1 MRNIRDNSKSALTS
15 STGEV
20 MSLKSVSAS
29 GRVSGLLLDMT
40 VRQAYRNDTGKTLE
54 TVYSFPLAWG
64 GVLLGLNVEIAG
76 KRLTGVVMERK
87 EAEHR
92 YEEAVSDGDS
102 PILLEQSSDGLF
114 TVNLGSLKPGEEA
127 VIEYHYAQLLNYEQ
141 NRIRVSVPTTIAPR
155 YGDAERQGGIRPHE
169 AVDADPLVEY
179 PLELTLALTG
189 DLAKGTVQSPSHSI
203 STRCEN
209 GQLVVALAR
218 NAYLDRDFVLTVDGL
233 AGRSLA
239 TIAGDGEGSVMLASF
254 CPKITG
260 SLRTAIGL
268 KILIDCSGSMAGDS
282 IHAARQALHQVLA
295 ELNPT
300 DRFSYSRFGSN
311 VEHAFDMLVPA
322 DDRHMRKASLFIDR
336 TDADMGGTETEGA
349 LRSVFDLSHEDGETD
364 GMDVLLITDGEVWN
378 SEGIIDAARRSGH
391 RIFAVGVG
399 SAPAETLLRQLA
411 EETGGACELVAP
423 NEDIEAAIVRM
434 FRRIRLPRANNLAVD
449 WHTTPKWTTALPSAL
464 FDGETVHVFAGFEM
478 IPHEPPVL
486 SYAVDGSDKRKVV
499 APGLSQTEDDVLARL
514 AASERLKQLPLES
527 GLELSLQYQLVT
539 RQTSLFLVH
548 LREAEDKSGDLPH
561 LQKIAH
567 MQAAGWG
574 GIGSVTAFSG
584 GSNWNVSEVPLIMR
598 STRRNATLAGARDSG
613 IDTPDI
619 PAFLRRPADGLE
631 SDNHTRADL
640 MSCLEQLLEVA
651 NKRLTHPDDL
661 SSLIRAI
668 KVYQEKFHPLFSLVE
683 EIKPEVSNPDDA
695 WVAFIAWADQQ
706 VGTEHRLTRHAE
718 RAMRVLVGAIL
729 ENRLVAI
736 MALLDAQMEKLSS
749 DGWPQRHDQACSQVD
764 ANVLPDIFT
773 VVFPG

>member
-1 MRNIRDNSKSALTS
+1 MRNTRDKVKTSLTS
-15 STGEV
+15 STGEA

-29 GRVSGLLLDMT
+29 GQLSGLLLSMT
-40 VRQAYRNDTGKTLE
+40 VRQTYRNDTDNILE
-54 TVYSFPLAWG
+54 TVYTFPLAWG
-64 GVLLGLNVEIAG
+64 AVLLGLSVEIAG

-114 TVNLGSLKPGEEA
+114 TVNLGNLKPGEQA

-155 YGDAERQGGIRPHE
+155 YGDVERQGGIRPHE
-169 AVDADPLVEY
+169 TVESDPLVEY
-179 PLELTLALTG
+179 PLELTLTLTG

-233 AGRSLA
+233 ADRSLA
-239 TIAGDGEGSVMLASF
+239 TIAGDGEDSVMLASF
-254 CPKITG
+254 CPQITG

-282 IHAARQALHQVLA
+282 ILAARQALHQILV
-295 ELNPT
+295 ELNPS
-300 DRFSYSRFGSN
+300 DRFSYSRFGSG

-322 DDRHMRKASLFIDR
+322 DDSHMRKASLSIDR

-349 LRSVFDLSHEDGETD
+349 LRSVFDLSHEDGEAD

-411 EETGGACELVAP
+411 EKTGGACELVAP

-434 FRRIRLPRANNLAVD
+434 FRRIRLPRANNLKVD
-449 WHTTPKWTTALPSAL
+449 WHTAPKWTTTLPNAL
-464 FDGETVHVFAGFEM
+464 FDGDTVHVFAGFEM
-478 IPHEPPVL
+478 APEEPPVL
-486 SYAVDGSDKRKVV
+486 SYAVGGCGNGQVV
-499 APGLSQTEDDVLARL
+499 TPVPSRSESEVLARL
-514 AASERLKQLPLES
+514 AASVRLKHLPEAR
-527 GLELSLQYQLVT
+527 GLKLLLQYQLVT

-548 LREAEDKSGDLPH
+548 LREGADKSDGLPH

-574 GIGSVTAFSG
+574 GMGSVTDFSDR
-584 GSNWNVSEVPLIMR
+584 SNWNTGSTKLPQIMCSRR
-598 STRRNATLAGARDSG
+598 SRTLNMVAENSG
-613 IDTPDI
+613 IDPLVI
-619 PAFLRRPADGLE
+619 PAFLRRQADDLE
-631 SDNHTRADL
+631 PESYTRANL
-640 MSCLEQLLEVA
+640 MSRLQQLLEVVD
-651 NKRLTHPDDL
+651 KRLTHPDEL
-661 SSLIRAI
+661 SKLIQAI
-668 KVYQEKFHPLFSLVE
+668 NVYQEKFHPLFNLVDV
-683 EIKPEVSNPDDA
+683 IKPEASSPKEA

-706 VGTEHRLTRHAE
+706 VGKEHRLTKHAA
-718 RAMRVLVGAIL
+718 RAMRVLVGAIP
-729 ENRLVAI
+729 ENRLSEI
-736 MALLDAQMEKLSS
+736 MTLLYTQMEKLPS
-749 DGWPQRHDQACSQVD
+749 DGWPQTPSPAGPQVGAMD
-764 ANVLPDIFT
+764 KFEPIETD
-773 VVFPG
+773 

>member
-1 MRNIRDNSKSALTS
+1 MRNFRDNSKSALTS
-15 STGEV
+15 STGEI

-40 VRQAYRNDTGKTLE
+40 VRQTYRNDTGKMLE
-54 TVYSFPLAWG
+54 TVYTFPLAWG
-64 GVLLGLNVEIAG
+64 AVLLGLNVEIAG

-92 YEEAVSDGDS
+92 YEEAVSEGDC

-114 TVNLGSLKPGEEA
+114 TVNLGNLKPGEEA

-155 YGDAERQGGIRPHE
+155 YGNAEHQGGIRPHE

-179 PLELTLALTG
+179 PLELTLTLTG
-189 DLAKGTVQSPSHSI
+189 DLATGAVQSPSHSI

-209 GQLVVALAR
+209 NQLVVALAR

-254 CPKITG
+254 CPKISG
-260 SLRTAIGL
+260 SLRIAIGL

-282 IHAARQALHQVLA
+282 IHAARQALHQVMA
-295 ELNPT
+295 ELNPS
-300 DRFSYSRFGSN
+300 DRFSYSRFGSG

-322 DDRHMRKASLFIDR
+322 DDRHMRKASLSIDR

-349 LRSVFDLSHEDGETD
+349 LRSVFDLSHDDGGSD

-434 FRRIRLPRANNLAVD
+434 FRRIRLPRANNLTVD
-449 WHTTPKWTTALPSAL
+449 WHTTPKWTTTLPNAL
-464 FDGETVHVFAGFEM
+464 FDGETVHVFAGFEVV
-478 IPHEPPVL
+478 PQKPPVL
-486 SYAVDGSDKRKVV
+486 SYAVGGSGNGQVV
-499 APGLSQTEDDVLARL
+499 ALIPSRSESEVLARL
-514 AASERLKQLPLES
+514 AASERLKPLPDARR
-527 GLELSLQYQLVT
+527 LELSLQYQLVT

-561 LQKIAH
+561 MQKIAH

-574 GIGSVTAFSG
+574 GMGLVTDFSIRP
-584 GSNWNVSEVPLIMR
+584 SWNVGELPQIMYSR
-598 STRRNATLAGARDSG
+598 RRNATLAGASDSG
-613 IDTPDI
+613 IDTLEI
-619 PAFLRRPADGLE
+619 PAFLRRPADGFE
-631 SDNHTRADL
+631 PENYTRADL
-640 MSCLEQLLEVA
+640 MSRLEQLLEVV
-651 NKRLTHPDDL
+651 NKRLIHPDDL
-661 SSLIRAI
+661 SNLIRAI
-668 KVYQEKFHPLFSLVE
+668 KVYQEKFNPLFSLVN
-683 EIKPEVSNPDDA
+683 EIRPEVLNPDDA
-695 WVAFIAWADQQ
+695 WVAFIAWSDQQ
-706 VGTEHRLTRHAE
+706 VGAVHRLTRHAE
-718 RAMRVLVGAIL
+718 RAIRALVGAAP
-729 ENRLVAI
+729 ENRLAAI
-736 MALLDAQMEKLSS
+736 MALLDAQIKKLSS
-749 DGWPQRHDQACSQVD
+749 DGWPQRPGQATGIAPID
-764 ANVLPDIFT
+764 IEELPI
-773 VVFPG
+773 GY

>member
-1 MRNIRDNSKSALTS
+1 MRNIRDNSKTALTS

-29 GRVSGLLLDMT
+29 GQLSGLLLDMS
-40 VRQAYRNDTGKTLE
+40 VRQSYRNDTDKLLE
-54 TVYSFPLAWG
+54 TVYTFPLAWG
-64 GVLLGLNVEIAG
+64 AVLLGLSVEIAG
-76 KRLTGVVMERK
+76 KRLAGVVMERK

-114 TVNLGSLKPGEEA
+114 TVNLGNFKPGEEMI
-127 VIEYHYAQLLNYEQ
+127 IEYQYAQLLNYEQ

-179 PLELTLALTG
+179 PLELTLTLTG

-254 CPKITG
+254 CPQISG
-260 SLRTAIGL
+260 SIRTAIGL

-295 ELNPT
+295 ELNPS
-300 DRFSYSRFGSN
+300 DRFSYSRFGSG

-322 DDRHMRKASLFIDR
+322 DDRHMRKASLSIDR
-336 TDADMGGTETEGA
+336 TDPDMGGTETEGA
-349 LRSVFDLSHEDGETD
+349 LRSVFDLSHEDGESD

-411 EETGGACELVAP
+411 EKTGGACELVAP

-434 FRRIRLPRANNLAVD
+434 FRRIRLPRANNLKVD
-449 WHTTPKWTTALPSAL
+449 WHTTPKWTTTLPNAI
-464 FDGETVHVFAGFEM
+464 FDGETVHVFAGFEV
-478 IPHEPPVL
+478 IPQEPPVL
-486 SYAVDGSDKRKVV
+486 SYAVGESGNGQVV
-499 APGLSQTEDDVLARL
+499 APVPSRSESEVLARL
-514 AASERLKQLPLES
+514 AARERLKPLPDARK
-527 GLELSLQYQLVT
+527 LELSLQYQLVT

-574 GIGSVTAFSG
+574 GMGSVTDFSG
-584 GSNWNVSEVPLIMR
+584 RSNWNASSMNMPRVMFSIGRRSRLMTASE
-598 STRRNATLAGARDSG
+598 SG
-613 IDTPDI
+613 IDTLDI
-619 PAFLRRPADGLE
+619 PAFLRREPDSNE
-631 SDNHTRADL
+631 PVFYTRSEL
-640 MSCLEQLLEVA
+640 KSLLEQLLELA
-651 NKRLTHPDDL
+651 NKRLSHPDDL
-661 SSLIRAI
+661 SKLVRAI
-668 KVYQEKFHPLFSLVE
+668 KVYQEKFQPLVRLVN
-683 EIKPEVSNPDDA
+683 EIKPEASNPDEA

-706 VGTEHRLTRHAE
+706 VGTEHRLTKHAA
-718 RAMRVLVGAIL
+718 RAMRVLVGAIP
-729 ENRLVAI
+729 ENRLSAI
-736 MALLDAQMEKLSS
+736 MTLLYAQMEKLAS
-749 DGWPQRHDQACSQVD
+749 DGWPQTPSPAGPQVG
-764 ANVLPDIFT
+764 AMDIFEPIET
-773 VVFPG
+773 D

>member
-1 MRNIRDNSKSALTS
+1 MRNTRDNVKTSLTS
-15 STGEV
+15 RTGEA

-29 GRVSGLLLDMT
+29 GQLSGLLLDMT
-40 VRQAYRNDTGKTLE
+40 VRQSYRNDTGKLLE
-54 TVYSFPLAWG
+54 TVYTFPLAWG
-64 GVLLGLNVEIAG
+64 AVLLGLSVEIAG

-114 TVNLGSLKPGEEA
+114 TVSLGNLKPGEEMI
-127 VIEYHYAQLLNYEQ
+127 IEYQYAQLLHYEQ

-179 PLELTLALTG
+179 PLELTLTLTG

-239 TIAGDGEGSVMLASF
+239 TIAGDGEDSVMMASF
-254 CPKITG
+254 CPQITG

-300 DRFSYSRFGSN
+300 DRFSYSRFGSE

-322 DDRHMRKASLFIDR
+322 DDRHMRKASLSIDR

-349 LRSVFDLSHEDGETD
+349 LRSVFALSPEDGESD

-423 NEDIEAAIVRM
+423 NEDIEAGIVRM
-434 FRRIRLPRANNLAVD
+434 FRRIRLPRANKLTVD
-449 WHTTPKWTTALPSAL
+449 WHTTPKWTTRLPSAL
-464 FDGETVHVFAGFEM
+464 FDGETVHVFAGFEKV
-478 IPHEPPVL
+478 PQEPPVL
-486 SYAVDGSDKRKVV
+486 SYAVGGSGNGQVV
-499 APGLSQTEDDVLARL
+499 APAPSRSEGEVHARL
-514 AASERLKQLPLES
+514 AASELLKQLPDTG

-539 RQTSLFLVH
+539 RQTSLFLVCI
-548 LREAEDKSGDLPH
+548 REEEEKSDDLPH

-574 GIGSVTAFSG
+574 GMGLVTNRSER
-584 GSNWNVSEVPLIMR
+584 SNWNTSSVSAPQIMYSIGR
-598 STRRNATLAGARDSG
+598 KSNNRAAENSGVDTL
-613 IDTPDI
+613 DI
-619 PAFLRRPADGLE
+619 PAFLRRQVDGFEPE
-631 SDNHTRADL
+631 SYTRASL
-640 MSCLEQLLEVA
+640 MSPLEQLLDMV
-651 NKRLTHPDDL
+651 NKLLTHPEGIPK
-661 SSLIRAI
+661 LIRAI
-668 KVYQEKFHPLFSLVE
+668 KVYQEKFQPLVRLVN
-683 EIKPEVSNPDDA
+683 EIKPEASNPDEA

-706 VGTEHRLTRHAE
+706 VGTEHRLTKHAA
-718 RAMRVLVGAIL
+718 RAMRVLVGAIP
-729 ENRLVAI
+729 ENRLSAI
-736 MALLDAQMEKLSS
+736 MTLLYAQMEKLSS
-749 DGWPQRHDQACSQVD
+749 DGWPQTPSPAGPQVGATD
-764 ANVLPDIFT
+764 KFEPIETD
-773 VVFPG
+773 

>member
-1 MRNIRDNSKSALTS
+1 MRNTRDNVKTSLTS
-15 STGEV
+15 STGEA

-29 GRVSGLLLDMT
+29 GQLSGLLLSMT
-40 VRQAYRNDTGKTLE
+40 VRQTYRNDTDNILE
-54 TVYSFPLAWG
+54 TVYTFPLAWG
-64 GVLLGLNVEIAG
+64 AVLLGLSVEIAG

-114 TVNLGSLKPGEEA
+114 TVNFGNLKPGEEM
-127 VIEYHYAQLLNYEQ
+127 VIEYQYAQLLNYEQ

-179 PLELTLALTG
+179 PLELTLTLTG

-254 CPKITG
+254 RPQITG
-260 SLRTAIGL
+260 ILRTAIGL

-295 ELNPT
+295 ELNPS
-300 DRFSYSRFGSN
+300 DRFSYSRFGSG

-322 DDRHMRKASLFIDR
+322 DDNHMRKASLSIDR

-349 LRSVFDLSHEDGETD
+349 LRSVFDLSHEDGEAD

-423 NEDIEAAIVRM
+423 NEDMEAAIVRM
-434 FRRIRLPRANNLAVD
+434 FRRIRLPRANNLTVD
-449 WHTTPKWTTALPSAL
+449 WHTTQKWTTTLPNAL
-464 FDGETVHVFAGFEM
+464 FDGETVHVFAGFEV
-478 IPHEPPVL
+478 IPQKPPIL
-486 SYAVDGSDKRKVV
+486 SYGVGGSGNGQVV
-499 APGLSQTEDDVLARL
+499 APVPSRSESEVLARL
-514 AASERLKQLPLES
+514 AASERLKLLPDARR
-527 GLELSLQYQLVT
+527 LELSLQYQLVT

-548 LREAEDKSGDLPH
+548 LRESEDKSYDLPH

-574 GIGSVTAFSG
+574 GMGSVTDLSG
-584 GSNWNVSEVPLIMR
+584 RSNWNVSEVPQIMFSR
-598 STRRNATLAGARDSG
+598 MRNATLAGASDSG
-613 IDTPDI
+613 IDTLDI
-619 PAFLRRPADGLE
+619 PAFLRRPADGFE
-631 SDNHTRADL
+631 SGNHTRADL
-640 MSCLEQLLEVA
+640 MSGLEQLLEVV

-661 SSLIRAI
+661 FSLIRAI
-668 KVYQEKFHPLFSLVE
+668 KVYQEKFNPLFCLVE
-683 EIKPEVSNPDDA
+683 EIKSEASNPEEA

-706 VGTEHRLTRHAE
+706 VGPGHKLTRHAA
-718 RAMRVLVGAIL
+718 RAMRVLVGAL
-729 ENRLVAI
+729 PENRVVVI
-736 MALLDAQMEKLSS
+736 MALLYARMEKLSS
-749 DGWPQRHDQACSQVD
+749 DGWPQWTDPAGPQVD
-764 ANVLPDIFT
+764 TMHKLE
-773 VVFPG
+773 VVAPN

>member
-15 STGEV
+15 STGEI

-40 VRQAYRNDTGKTLE
+40 VRQTYRNDTGKMLE
-54 TVYSFPLAWG
+54 TVYTFPLAWG

-114 TVNLGSLKPGEEA
+114 TVNLGNLKPGEEA

-141 NRIRVSVPTTIAPR
+141 NRVRVSVPTTIAPR

-179 PLELTLALTG
+179 PLELTLTLTG
-189 DLAKGTVQSPSHSI
+189 DLAKGAVQSPSHSI

-239 TIAGDGEGSVMLASF
+239 TIAADGEGSVMLASF
-254 CPKITG
+254 CPKISG

-268 KILIDCSGSMAGDS
+268 KIMIDCSGSMAGDS
-282 IHAARQALHQVLA
+282 INAARLALHQVLA

-349 LRSVFDLSHEDGETD
+349 LRSVFDLRHEDGETD

-378 SEGIIDAARRSGH
+378 IEGIIDAARQSGH

-399 SAPAETLLRQLA
+399 SAPAETLLRQMA
-411 EETGGACELVAP
+411 EETGGACELVGP
-423 NEDIEAAIVRM
+423 NEEIEAAIVRM
-434 FRRIRLPRANNLAVD
+434 FRRIRLPRANNLTVD
-449 WHTTPKWTTALPSAL
+449 WHTTPKWTTALPGAL

-478 IPHEPPVL
+478 IPQEPPVL
-486 SYAVDGSDKRKVV
+486 SYAVDRSDKGMVV
-499 APGLSQTEDDVLARL
+499 APGLSHTEDDVLARL
-514 AASERLKQLPLES
+514 AASVRLKQLPVAS

-574 GIGSVTAFSG
+574 GMGSVTAFTG
-584 GSNWNVSEVPLIMR
+584 GSNWNVGEVPEVKYSR
-598 STRRNATLAGARDSG
+598 RRNTTLAGARDSG
-613 IDTPDI
+613 TLDT
-619 PAFLRRPADGLE
+619 PAFLRRPADDFE
-631 SDNHTRADL
+631 PDNYAQADL
-640 MSCLEQLLEVA
+640 MSSLEQLLEVV

-668 KVYQEKFHPLFSLVE
+668 KVYQEKFHPLIGLAE
-683 EIKPEVSNPDDA
+683 EIKSEAPNPDEA
-695 WVAFIAWADQQ
+695 WVVFIAWADQQ
-706 VGTEHRLTRHAE
+706 VGPVHKLTRHAA
-718 RAMRVLVGAIL
+718 RAMRALVGAIP
-729 ENRLVAI
+729 ENRLAAI

-749 DGWPQRHDQACSQVD
+749 DGWPQRPDQACSQVD
-764 ANVLPDIFT
+764 ANVLPDILT
-773 VVFPG
+773 VVATLPG

>member
-15 STGEV
+15 STGAT

-40 VRQAYRNDTGKTLE
+40 VRQTYLNDMGKMLE
-54 TVYSFPLAWG
+54 TVYTFPLAWG

-114 TVNLGSLKPGEEA
+114 TVNLGNLKPGEEA
-127 VIEYHYAQLLNYEQ
+127 VIEYHYVQLLNYEQ

-179 PLELTLALTG
+179 PLELTLTLTG
-189 DLAKGTVQSPSHSI
+189 DLAKGAVQSPSHSI

-209 GQLVVALAR
+209 NQLVVALAR

-254 CPKITG
+254 CPQISG

-300 DRFSYSRFGSN
+300 DHLSYSRFGSN

-378 SEGIIDAARRSGH
+378 IEGIIDAARQSGH

-434 FRRIRLPRANNLAVD
+434 FRRIRLPRANNLTVD
-449 WHTTPKWTTALPSAL
+449 WHTTPKWTTALPGAL
-464 FDGETVHVFAGFEM
+464 FDGETVHVFAGFDV
-478 IPHEPPVL
+478 IPQEPPVL
-486 SYAVDGSDKRKVV
+486 SYAVDRSDKGMVV
-499 APGLSQTEDDVLARL
+499 APGLSHTEDDVLARL
-514 AASERLKQLPLES
+514 AASVRLKQLPDAS

-574 GIGSVTAFSG
+574 GMGSVTGMPFLAEIPSVMY
-584 GSNWNVSEVPLIMR
+584 SLRTSR
-598 STRRNATLAGARDSG
+598 SSSVMMCESG
-613 IDTPDI
+613 IDTLDI
-619 PAFLRRPADGLE
+619 PAFLRRHEGGSEPDTYVPADLA
-631 SDNHTRADL
+631 SR
-640 MSCLEQLLEVA
+640 LEQLLVEV

-661 SSLIRAI
+661 HELIRVLRA
-668 KVYQEKFHPLFSLVE
+668 YHASLHPLLDLVE
-683 EIKPEVSNPDDA
+683 KIELVTSNAEQA
-695 WVAFIAWADQQ
+695 WAAFIAWADQQ
-706 VGTEHRLTRHAE
+706 VDPGHRLTRHAA
-718 RAMRVLVGAIL
+718 RAIRVLSGMIP
-729 ENRLVAI
+729 EERLTYI
-736 MALLDAQMEKLSS
+736 MSKLDAEMERLSA
-749 DGWPQRHDQACSQVD
+749 DCRPQSSEPAGTEVD
-764 ANVLPDIFT
+764 
-773 VVFPG
+773 